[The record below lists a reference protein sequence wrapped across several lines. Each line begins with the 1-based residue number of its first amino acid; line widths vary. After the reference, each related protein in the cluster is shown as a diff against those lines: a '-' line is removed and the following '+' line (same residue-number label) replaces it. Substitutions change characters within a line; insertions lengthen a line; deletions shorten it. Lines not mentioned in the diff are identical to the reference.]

1 MIINSNYLKM
11 KHKEAQLKNLMLL
24 LQELDSRL
32 LQRATD
38 YIKGLSDAVSEGN
51 NDWWEYLPESV
62 KQDIQ
67 EGLLEIE
74 EGDLIPM
81 EEVMQKYSA

>member
-1 MIINSNYLKM
+1 MTQI
-11 KHKEAQLKNLMLL
+11 EVQLQNLMLL

-38 YIKGLSDAVSEGN
+38 YIRGLSDAVSEEE

-62 KQDIQ
+62 KQDI
-67 EGLLEIE
+67 EDGLLEIE
-74 EGDLIPM
+74 EGNLTPM
-81 EEVMQKYSA
+81 EEVMKKYNA

>member
-1 MIINSNYLKM
+1 MTQ
-11 KHKEAQLKNLMLL
+11 KEVQLKNLMRL

-38 YIKGLSDAVSEGN
+38 YIRGLSDAASEVE

-62 KQDIQ
+62 KEDIK

-74 EGDLIPM
+74 EGDLTPM
-81 EEVMQKYSA
+81 EEVMKKYNA